1 MYKNGN
7 IILQQDYKN
16 IIDSVKFFNFNASF
30 LGETFS
36 NYKIYISGLMKM
48 NESNENKKNNYKEK
62 ITYYI
67 IMLLTFLHEIID
79 HALDNLHRN
88 LFDSNI
94 NASEAKDIINS
105 KSANKRGYESGEDL
119 HVKLF
124 GKLLKELSLEEVCF
138 ILDIKN
144 YQEKSYKQFR
154 KNFSKCRNKKFSV
167 PYILEDLKDIIDIQN
182 TEKFGKIYLNIYLP
196 DNENNFMIYL
206 LDENTRICNTLEY
219 KTYFYYINLKIFII
233 IINFIKYN

>member
-7 IILQQDYKN
+7 IILQKDYKN

-30 LGETFS
+30 LGETFT
-36 NYKIYISGLMKM
+36 NYKIYASGLMKM
-48 NESNENKKNNYKEK
+48 NESNEKNKNNYKEK

-79 HALDNLHRN
+79 HVLDNLHLN

-94 NASEAKDIINS
+94 NSSEAKDLMNS

-124 GKLLKELSLEEVCF
+124 WKIIKRIKFRRSLLYFGYKKLS
-138 ILDIKN
+138 
-144 YQEKSYKQFR
+144 R
-154 KNFSKCRNKKFSV
+154 KK
-167 PYILEDLKDIIDIQN
+167 L
-182 TEKFGKIYLNIYLP
+182 
-196 DNENNFMIYL
+196 
-206 LDENTRICNTLEY
+206 
-219 KTYFYYINLKIFII
+219 
-233 IINFIKYN
+233 